1 MRNLTKSR
9 VSQLT
14 NEINEEVSQDA
25 LLVVEVAEQRG
36 KTVNG
41 RVASDLVPNIA
52 LSSTSQP
59 TTRRRWWKTLPAC
72 SLDKILVVALLLV
85 AHLRGRAEQVDLV
98 VHSVGHLVGA
108 SHHRAH
114 LNWTSFL

>member
-1 MRNLTKSR
+1 MRNLTRSR

-14 NEINEEVSQDA
+14 NEINEELSQDA

-41 RVASDLVPNIA
+41 RVASDLVPTIA

-59 TTRRRWWKTLPAC
+59 STRRRRWKTLPAC
-72 SLDKILVVALLLV
+72 SLDKVLFVALLLV
-85 AHLRGRAEQVDLV
+85 AHLRGRAEQVHLV
-98 VHSVGHLVGA
+98 VDGVGHLVGA

-114 LNWTSFL
+114 LNRTSFL

>member
-1 MRNLTKSR
+1 MTRSC

-14 NEINEEVSQDA
+14 NEINGELSQDA

-41 RVASDLVPNIA
+41 RVASHRVPTIA

-59 TTRRRWWKTLPAC
+59 TTSRRRWKTLPTC
-72 SLDKILVVALLLV
+72 SLDKVLVVALLLV
-85 AHLRGRAEQVDLV
+85 AHLSGRAEQVDLV
-98 VHSVGHLVGA
+98 VDSVGHLVGA

-114 LNWTSFL
+114 LNRSSFL